1 MLTKMDIPR
10 SGDLTRPAAWQHRRV
25 NPARIVLRPL
35 GSSTWRRWVYLVLG
49 AAVFTPY
56 LVVGVYP
63 TMLVWG
69 DGAAAVTAAVAGGLA
84 LMAGAIALTAMLE
97 AVRQLEV
104 VAAKQLLRGPLVAE
118 LIPSSVSGADRV
130 RAGAFFALHL
140 VSGGLVGVATL
151 IVLPSGVTFLLGAIG
166 IVDLGGDAAWQ
177 GQSRPV
183 MALLGIGC
191 LVGFAYGTAALGAL
205 MSWVA
210 PRLLG
215 RSSMAR
221 LAEME
226 RVTGELSER
235 NRLARDLHDSVGHAL
250 SVVAVQAG
258 AARKLLDA
266 DPEFARD
273 SLAAVEA
280 AASQALADL
289 DGALATLRDEGPPGR
304 RRTLADID
312 SLVSQSAAAGL
323 VIDTELAGPVASLPE
338 PLSSDAFMVVQE
350 ALGNALRHAGPVP
363 VSLRVT
369 VEDGVVRLHVS
380 NPVPAAPAAP
390 RPSGGRG
397 LRWMAERAR
406 SYGGGIEARE
416 VDGRWEL
423 DVTMRVDA

>member
-1 MLTKMDIPR
+1 
-10 SGDLTRPAAWQHRRV
+10 V
-25 NPARIVLRPL
+25 NPARLALRPL
-35 GSSTWRRWVYLVLG
+35 GSGTWRRWVHLVLG

-56 LVVGVYP
+56 LVVGGYP
-63 TMLVWG
+63 SMLVWG
-69 DGAAAVTAAVAGGLA
+69 NGAAAVAAAVAGGVA

-140 VSGGLVGVATL
+140 VCGGLVGVATL
-151 IVLPSGVTFLLGAIG
+151 IVLPSGVTFLLGAVG
-166 IVDLGGDAAWQ
+166 IVDLGGDGPWQ
-177 GQSRPV
+177 DLSRP
-183 MALLGIGC
+183 AIGFLGIGC
-191 LVGFAYGTAALGAL
+191 LAGFAYGTAALGAL
-205 MSWVA
+205 MSWAA

-215 RSSMAR
+215 RSSTAR

-304 RRTLADID
+304 RRTLVDID

-323 VIDTELAGPVASLPE
+323 VIDTELAGPIASLPE
-338 PLSSDAFMVVQE
+338 PVSSDAFMVVQE
-350 ALGNALRHAGPVP
+350 ALGNTLRHAGPVP
-363 VSLRVT
+363 VSLRIT

-380 NPVPAAPAAP
+380 NPVPPVPAAP

-397 LRWMAERAR
+397 LRWMAERTR
-406 SYGGGIEARE
+406 SHGGAMEARE
-416 VDGRWEL
+416 VGGRWTV
-423 DVTMRVDA
+423 DATMRADA

>member
-1 MLTKMDIPR
+1 MK
-10 SGDLTRPAAWQHRRV
+10 
-25 NPARIVLRPL
+25 PARLVLRPL
-35 GSSTWRRWVYLVLG
+35 GSATWRRWVYLVLG
-49 AAVFTPY
+49 GAVFTPF
-56 LVVGVYP
+56 LGVGAYP
-63 TMLVWG
+63 SLLAWG
-69 DGAAAVTAAVAGGLA
+69 SGTGAIAAAIAGGTA
-84 LMAGAIALTAMLE
+84 LMAGAIALTATLE

-130 RAGAFFALHL
+130 RAGTFFALHL
-140 VSGGLVGVATL
+140 VCGGLVGAGTIV
-151 IVLPSGVTFLLGAIG
+151 VLPSGVTFLLGAIG
-166 IVDLGGDAAWQ
+166 VADLSGESPWQ
-177 GQSRPV
+177 GQPPV
-183 MALLGIGC
+183 IMALVGLGC
-191 LVGFAYGTAALGAL
+191 LVTFAYGTAGLGAL
-205 MSWVA
+205 MSWAA

-215 RSSMAR
+215 RSSTAR

-258 AARKLLDA
+258 AARKLIDA
-266 DPEFARD
+266 DPEFARE

-304 RRTLADID
+304 RRTLTDID

-323 VIDTELAGPVASLPE
+323 VIDTELTGPITSLPE
-338 PLSSDAFMVVQE
+338 PLSSDAVMVVQE

-363 VSLRVT
+363 VTLRIA
-369 VEDGVVRLHVS
+369 VEGDVVRLSVS
-380 NPVPAAPAAP
+380 NPLPTEPAAP

-406 SYGGGIEARE
+406 SHGGTIDAQA
-416 VDGRWEL
+416 VDGQWTLEA
-423 DVTMRVDA
+423 TMRVDA

>member
-1 MLTKMDIPR
+1 M
-10 SGDLTRPAAWQHRRV
+10 
-25 NPARIVLRPL
+25 NPARLALRPL
-35 GSSTWRRWVYLVLG
+35 GPTTWRRWVYLVLG
-49 AAVFTPY
+49 GAVFTPY

-63 TMLVWG
+63 SLLAWG
-69 DGAAAVTAAVAGGLA
+69 DGTGAIAAAAAGGL
-84 LMAGAIALTAMLE
+84 LMMAGVIALTAMLE

-118 LIPSSVSGADRV
+118 LIPASVSGADRV

-140 VSGGLVGVATL
+140 VCGGLVGVGTI
-151 IVLPSGVTFLLGAIG
+151 IVLPSGVTFLLGATG
-166 IVDLGGDAAWQ
+166 LVNLSGDSPWQ
-177 GQSRPV
+177 GQPWPA
-183 MALLGIGC
+183 MGLLGIGC
-191 LVGFAYGTAALGAL
+191 LAVFAYGTASLGAL
-205 MSWVA
+205 MSWAA

-215 RSSMAR
+215 RSSTAR

-258 AARKLLDA
+258 AARKLIDA
-266 DPEFARD
+266 DPEFARE

-289 DGALATLRDEGPPGR
+289 DGALATLRDEGPPGH
-304 RRTLADID
+304 RRTLTDID

-323 VIDTELAGPVASLPE
+323 VIDTELAGPIASLPE

-363 VSLRVT
+363 VSLRIT
-369 VEDGVVRLHVS
+369 VEGGVVRLHVS
-380 NPVPAAPAAP
+380 NPVPPVPAAP

-406 SYGGGIEARE
+406 SHGGAIEARE
-416 VDGRWEL
+416 VGGLWTVDA
-423 DVTMRVDA
+423 TMRASA

>member
-1 MLTKMDIPR
+1 L
-10 SGDLTRPAAWQHRRV
+10 GPA
-25 NPARIVLRPL
+25 
-35 GSSTWRRWVYLVLG
+35 TWRRWVYLVLG
-49 AAVFTPY
+49 GAVFTPY
-56 LVVGVYP
+56 LAVGVYP
-63 TMLVWG
+63 SLLVWG
-69 DGAAAVTAAVAGGLA
+69 DGAGAIAAAVTGGLR
-84 LMAGAIALTAMLE
+84 LTAGVIALTAMLE

-140 VSGGLVGVATL
+140 VCGGLVGAGTI
-151 IVLPSGVTFLLGAIG
+151 IVLPSGVTFLLGAFG
-166 IVDLGGDAAWQ
+166 LVDLSGDNPWQ
-177 GQSRPV
+177 GQPWPV
-183 MALLGIGC
+183 MALLGLGC
-191 LVGFAYGTAALGAL
+191 LAAFAYGTAGLGAL
-205 MSWVA
+205 MSWAA

-215 RSSMAR
+215 RSSTAR

-258 AARKLLDA
+258 AARKMIDA
-266 DPEFARD
+266 DPEFARE

-289 DGALATLRDEGPPGR
+289 DGALATLRDEGRPGR

-312 SLVSQSAAAGL
+312 SLVKQSAAAGL
-323 VIDTELAGPVASLPE
+323 VIDTELAGPITALPE
-338 PLSSDAFMVVQE
+338 ALSSDAYMVVQE

-363 VSLRVT
+363 VSLRIA
-369 VEDGVVRLHVS
+369 VEGDVVRLGVS
-380 NPVPAAPAAP
+380 NPLPSEPAAP

-406 SYGGGIEARE
+406 SHGGTLEARE
-416 VDGRWEL
+416 VDGRWAL
-423 DVTMRVDA
+423 DATMRVDA